1 METPVAFFIFNRPKQ
16 TEKVF
21 SIIRQAKPSKLFI
34 VADGAREKHSE
45 DQCKCLQAREIV
57 SEIDWECEV
66 LTNFSDINLG
76 CKYRVASG
84 IDWVFEQVEEAI
96 ILEDDCLPHPSF
108 FPYCDEL
115 LKKYRYDTRITSISG
130 HNSNLRRER
139 TTDSYYFS
147 RYNCVWGWAT
157 WRRAWANYDVNMKLW
172 NTICDGN
179 WLNDILDNASAV
191 TQWKNIFQNTYDD
204 KVDTWDYQWRF
215 ACWIQS
221 GLTVLPSVNLISN
234 IGYGADATHT
244 KIVNSELANLP
255 ITAMSFPLQHPEFV
269 IRNANSDRYADNTI
283 NLLWRLKKAFRR
295 CYKSIRLP

>member
-21 SIIRQAKPSKLFI
+21 AIIQQVKPSKLFI
-34 VADGAREKHSE
+34 VADGAREKNSE
-45 DQCKCLQAREIV
+45 DQCKCFQAREIV
-57 SEIDWECEV
+57 SKIDWECEV
-66 LTNFSDINLG
+66 LTNFSDVNLG

-84 IDWVFEQVEEAI
+84 IDWIFEQVEEAI

-157 WRRAWANYDVNMKLW
+157 WRRAWANYDLNMKLW

-221 GLTVLPSVNLISN
+221 GLTILPSVNLISN

-244 KIVNSELANLP
+244 TFVNSELANLP

-269 IRNANSDRYADNTI
+269 IRNANSDRYTDNTT
-283 NLLWRLKKAFRR
+283 NLLWRLKKAVHR
-295 CYKSIRLP
+295 CHKSIKLP